1 MAVDTTNIPVPDQ
14 VADEMWA
21 KVAQNS
27 AVAAL
32 AGPMEMKYGDV
43 KVMTF
48 TADPV
53 AELVGENAE
62 KSPTPPQMTPKDVV
76 PRKLQVTIRTSN
88 EVMWADEDH
97 KLGVFDAI
105 QDKGSLAIARA
116 LDLVGIHK
124 FNPLAGAAASTVNEG
139 IVDTTLSV
147 SLASQTDPTDYNAA
161 IGAAEDLLIAAG
173 SVPTGYAFDTAFANQ
188 VRKQKNSMGL
198 RLEEAR
204 DVKVNGVGA
213 YDGIVCASSNTI
225 SAIEETTAASTSPTG
240 LKGIVGDWSAFKWGV
255 QRDVKAELIEFG
267 DPDGLGDL
275 KRKNQVAIRLE
286 VVYGIGI
293 MDKDAF
299 AKVVA

>member
-1 MAVDTTNIPVPDQ
+1 MAVESSNIAIPTQ
-14 VADEMWA
+14 VADEIWS
-21 KVAQNS
+21 KVKQESAIAQ
-27 AVAAL
+27 L
-32 AGPMEMKYGDV
+32 AGPMDMKYGEV
-43 KVMTF
+43 SVMTF
-48 TADPV
+48 TGNPK
-53 AELVGENAE
+53 AELVGESAE
-62 KSPTPPQMTPKDVV
+62 KSPTPAQMAPKSVV

-97 KLGVFDAI
+97 KLGIFDAI
-105 QDKGSLAIARA
+105 KDKGAEAIARG

-124 FNPLAGAAASTVNEG
+124 INPLAGDVASSVTEG
-139 IVDTTLSV
+139 IVDTTLAV
-147 SLASQTDPTDYNAA
+147 SMASQTDPTDYNAA

-204 DVKVNGVGA
+204 EVKVNGVGA
-213 YDGIVCASSNTI
+213 YDGVICASSNTV
-225 SAIEETTAASTSPTG
+225 SAIEETTAASKPATG

-255 QRDVKAELIEFG
+255 QRDVQAELIEYG

-275 KRKNQVAIRLE
+275 KRHNQVAIRLE

-299 AKVVA
+299 AKVTA